1 MRPVVRP
8 LLNGSFTFLKSPETV
23 ENTAFHALPASHAPP
38 LLNALKRPP

>member
-23 ENTAFHALPASHAPP
+23 ENTAFPRLARQPCAP
-38 LLNALKRPP
+38 ALKRS